1 MSLRRIAA
9 VTLTLIVILVFVTA
23 VVWTYLIASYES
35 ELGTSNVIEVDFSES
50 ESDSAMDNQIA
61 SLSFDSGAE
70 DLSWSSVE
78 INLEV
83 DEESYGCSFGS
94 QSVSQKESSAVTSNL
109 GADGKTFTTQVDA
122 TDSESYTYIDLAEQ
136 QEGDQSSYWMKFSST
151 DIYLSEGVSWAFVE
165 GVDFSDVEEVPE
177 DLSNQTDERLEWYE
191 YDMSVHRVI
200 PNDGVYV
207 LQKSDLSL
215 KVKILSY
222 YNSDDESR
230 YPTMLVAAIGNSTFP
245 ALSNPDLVVPSACKI
260 ISDDLDS
267 DFWNANETI
276 ILAENGIDFCNG
288 KCILVIDI
296 KYETIT
302 VEMDVYEIEIGQ

>member
-1 MSLRRIAA
+1 MSLRRIIA
-9 VTLTLIVILVFVTA
+9 VTLTILVTLVIVTA
-23 VVWTYLIASYES
+23 VIWTYLIASYES
-35 ELGTSNVIEVDFSES
+35 ELGTTNLVEVDL
-50 ESDSAMDNQIA
+50 SDSKSDTAIDNQIA
-61 SLSFDSGAE
+61 SLSFDTGGE

-83 DEESYGCSFGS
+83 DEETYGCSFGS
-94 QSVSQKESSAVTSNL
+94 QSVSQQDGAIKSNL

-122 TDSESYTYIDLAEQ
+122 TDSESYTYIDVAEQ
-136 QEGDQSSYWMKFSST
+136 QEANQSSYWMKLSST
-151 DIYLSEGVSWAFVE
+151 DIFLSEGVAWTFIE
-165 GVDFSDVEEVPE
+165 GASLSEVEEVPD

-215 KVKILSY
+215 KIKFLSY

-230 YPTMLVAAIGNSTFP
+230 FPTMLVAAIGNSTFP
-245 ALSNPDLVVPSACKI
+245 ALNNSDLVIPSGCKI
-260 ISDDLDS
+260 VSDDLDS
-267 DFWNANETI
+267 DYWNANETI
-276 ILAENGIDFCNG
+276 ILSENGIDFCNG

-302 VEMDVYEIEIGQ
+302 VEMEVYEIEIGQ